1 MTTRSFLLIIA
12 SVSLS
17 ALAQI
22 SLKYGMSTPAVQRAL
37 AGASRR
43 MEAVLAVVGSGGVM
57 LGVLLYV
64 ASMVLWLLVLARLDV
79 SLAYPFVG
87 LGFLLTAALGVI
99 LFQEPVGGL
108 RLTGTLMVAAGILL
122 VART

>member
-1 MTTRSFLLIIA
+1 MNLRSFLLILA

-17 ALAQI
+17 ALAQV
-22 SLKYGMSTPAVQRAL
+22 SLKYGMSSPGVQRAL
-37 AGASRR
+37 AGSSRPL
-43 MEAVLAVVGSGGVM
+43 ETALIVAGSK
-57 LGVLLYV
+57 GVLLGLLLYGLG
-64 ASMVLWLLVLARLDV
+64 MVLWLLVLARLDV

-87 LGFLLTAALGVI
+87 LGFLLTALLGVL

-108 RLTGTLMVAAGILL
+108 RLTGTLMVAAGILM

>member
-1 MTTRSFLLIIA
+1 MTLRSFVLIIA

-17 ALAQI
+17 ALAQV

-37 AGASRR
+37 AGPSRR
-43 MEAVLAVVGSGGVM
+43 LDMVLAVAGSGGVL
-57 LGVLLYV
+57 LGLALYV
-64 ASMVLWLLVLARLDV
+64 ASMALWLLVLARLDV

-87 LGFLLTAALGVI
+87 LGFLLTAVFGFLF
-99 LFQEPVGGL
+99 FQEPVGGL